1 MAATDNPPTEL
12 SAWTWDDVVIHIFG
26 MGNDNADGSSGKVLN
41 RNLVAGPGV
50 HWIQFVQAVDSGVI
64 ENYGDDSDGNLNVT
78 PDDSNDIFFA
88 VYKMWR
94 ENGKTYSRNLTVQAK
109 VTFWDQQGGTSPA
122 IAFETYYQGSRNAL
136 DKLFQDRDAIFDPTS
151 FHSAGVLL
159 HEAELYLTAADAA
172 LKQVL
177 DDVGSDTSGLQGT
190 AAGAFAASLKKLHDD
205 IHFLAR
211 DMDAGTDH
219 SWSKKVYETSN
230 DLWDFRNKVNQSFG
244 MFADHTVQ
252 WFNGF
257 NPWTLRAALKQI
269 LSSVR
274 IGNMKA
280 VPITF
285 PDPYGYGSSSGT
297 VDITTASGWVALD
310 TLMKGA
316 WLKQAQV
323 LDAEVRSVLGPFT
336 DRLSTLADD
345 VRDLTPPPTAT
356 TGNTNTGTDIPDVGG
371 GTGSDIPDIG
381 GGSGTDIP
389 DVGGGSSAD
398 IPDISGG
405 SGSSGLD
412 GLGDL
417 GSGSGSGGLDGL
429 GSGSGSGSG
438 SSGLDG
444 LGDLG
449 TSDLSTGGLGTGD
462 LGSGGTGGLGDLGGS
477 GLGSDLGVG
486 TGAGTGGAGSLGSS
500 IPILGGVSSGLGGLG
515 GSSGSSGSSGL
526 GGGSK
531 ASDLDQLGEGTA
543 SSLFPTD
550 VDGADIGSL
559 GGGAGLDGTTTA
571 GTGLG
576 ENLAGLLGEPA
587 TSSVT
592 TGSPLSSGSSS
603 SGMPFMPPMGGMGGN
618 GQQEDKERERK
629 TWLEEDE
636 EVWGTDPDCSVAVI
650 GREEL
655 PAEPSVPVPAAPG
668 RGGTRQTPGFSP
680 LRRRG

>member
-1 MAATDNPPTEL
+1 MAATNNPPPTEL
-12 SAWTWDDVVIHIFG
+12 SGWTWDDVVIHIFG

-41 RNLVAGPGV
+41 RDLVAGPGV
-50 HWIQFVQAVDSGVI
+50 RWIQFVQAVDSGVI
-64 ENYGDDSDGNLNVT
+64 ENYGADSDGNLDLMPADT
-78 PDDSNDIFFA
+78 NDILFA

-94 ENGKTYSRNLTVQAK
+94 ENGKTYSRNMTVQAK
-109 VTFWDQQGGTSPA
+109 VTFWDAQGGNTPA
-122 IAFETYYQGSRNAL
+122 TAFETYYQGSRNAL

-159 HEAELYLTAADAA
+159 HEAEAYLTAADAA

-211 DMDAGTDH
+211 DMEAGTDH

-257 NPWTLRAALKQI
+257 NPWTLRSALKQI
-269 LSSVR
+269 LTSVR

-280 VPITF
+280 VPINF

-297 VDITTASGWVALD
+297 VDITTAAGWEALD

-336 DRLSTLADD
+336 EKLSTLADD
-345 VRDLTPPPTAT
+345 VRDLTPPPTAS
-356 TGNTNTGTDIPDVGG
+356 TGNNNTGANIPDVSGG
-371 GTGSDIPDIG
+371 NGTDIPDIG
-381 GGSGTDIP
+381 GGSGSDL
-389 DVGGGSSAD
+389 
-398 IPDISGG
+398 PDISGGSGSDLPDVSGGSGSDIAGISGGGSDGLGDLGSG

-417 GSGSGSGGLDGL
+417 GSGSTS
-429 GSGSGSGSG
+429 
-438 SSGLDG
+438 G

-449 TSDLSTGGLGTGD
+449 TGDLS
-462 LGSGGTGGLGDLGGS
+462 SGGSSGLGDLGGS
-477 GLGSDLGVG
+477 GLGSDLGTSSG
-486 TGAGTGGAGSLGSS
+486 IGTGGAGSLGSS
-500 IPILGGVSSGLGGLG
+500 IPILGGASSGLGSLG
-515 GSSGSSGSSGL
+515 GSSGSSGL
-526 GGGSK
+526 GGSK
-531 ASDLDQLGEGTA
+531 SSDLDSLGEGTA

-550 VDGADIGSL
+550 VDGSDIGAL
-559 GGGAGLDGTTTA
+559 GGGAGAGGTTTA
-571 GTGLG
+571 DTGLG

-592 TGSPLSSGSSS
+592 TGSPLTSSGSS
-603 SGMPFMPPMGGMGGN
+603 SGMPFMPPMGGMGGGGA
-618 GQQEDKERERK
+618 GQQENKERERK

-636 EVWGTDPDCSVAVI
+636 DVWGTDPDCSFAVI

-655 PAEPSVPVPAAPG
+655 PEEPTAPAPAAPG
-668 RGGTRQTPGFSP
+668 RPGTRQTPGFTP